1 MRLSQKWVAKLVNL
15 PGAGTGYQTV
25 NVVLRNG
32 STVQGLVVLRC
43 QDILGTVYFSEDD
56 IVDIIVEPDF

>member
-1 MRLSQKWVAKLVNL
+1 MRLSQKWVDKLVIL
-15 PGAGTGYQTV
+15 PEAGMGYQIV
-25 NVVLRNG
+25 DVILKNG
-32 STVQGLVVLRC
+32 SVIRGLIVLRC